1 VINYNEYG
9 KVRNNNPKVIRNEI
23 RQGKWKKTT
32 AGLCSDY
39 VQANLVILPKEIA
52 TDFIVFCYRNP
63 KPCPI
68 IDITK
73 VGSSVPKLAAPDSD
87 LRFDIPRYNI
97 YREGNL
103 IEETDDIKKYWQ
115 DDFVSFLIG
124 CSFTFEQALIND
136 NIPMRHIEDK
146 KIVPMYITNIP
157 CISSSFFHGPM
168 VVSMRPIFYNKVVRS
183 VQITTN
189 YPSVHGAPMHIGNPE
204 LIGIKDINKPDFG
217 EAVRI
222 ERGEIPVFWACGVTP
237 QVVAME
243 SKPKIMITHAPGYMF
258 ITDLKN
264 NSFSIM

>member
-1 VINYNEYG
+1 
-9 KVRNNNPKVIRNEI
+9 
-23 RQGKWKKTT
+23 
-32 AGLCSDY
+32 
-39 VQANLVILPKEIA
+39 
-52 TDFIVFCYRNP
+52 
-63 KPCPI
+63 
-68 IDITK
+68 
-73 VGSSVPKLAAPDSD
+73 LA
-87 LRFDIPRYNI
+87 
-97 YREGNL
+97 
-103 IEETDDIKKYWQ
+103 
-115 DDFVSFLIG
+115 G